1 MAATLRGYRMDGD
14 GGGGALIE
22 GRTEA
27 LKVGENDAFLKTNEV
42 KKKQIF

>member
-14 GGGGALIE
+14 GGGALIE

-27 LKVGENDAFLKTNEV
+27 SKVGENDAFLKTNEV
-42 KKKQIF
+42 KKLIC